1 MNFYKVFDVKSHFKT
16 KNDILKDIEDPDSGE
31 KVGYLNAWDPIS
43 ASTIDY
49 PSFISKSN
57 WGKSDSISPTLKMC
71 WPYFLT
77 NEDYSSFQ
85 DFLKREYGNL
95 GSQCRVESHWY
106 NQYDSNSGSDH
117 PWHNH
122 DYPNPFGEDIL
133 TGSLTCIYY
142 VEVSDESLM
151 TVLKHPST
159 GEEIIPE
166 VKEGQILTMDG
177 KIFHK
182 SPRNFTNTRK
192 TIISFNIKFR

>member
-16 KNDILKDIEDPDSGE
+16 KNDILKDIEDPVNGHE
-31 KVGYLNAWDPIS
+31 VGYLNDDPS
-43 ASTIDY
+43 VPVDY

-57 WGKSDSISPTLKMC
+57 WGKFDSISPTSKMC

-77 NEDYSSFQ
+77 NEDYFSFQ
-85 DFLKREYGNL
+85 DFLKKEYGNM
-95 GSQCRVESHWY
+95 GNQRMVESHWY

-122 DYPNPFGEDIL
+122 QYSGEDIAP

-142 VEVSDESLM
+142 LEFIDESLM
-151 TVLKHPST
+151 TILKHPET
-159 GEEIIPE
+159 GEEVIPE
-166 VKEGQILTMDG
+166 VKEGQILTMDAN
-177 KIFHK
+177 IFHK

-192 TIISFNIKFR
+192 TVISFNITFR